1 MYEKEVLVGWEKD
14 LNYSINDVIGHK
26 NEEEDDHRLQ
36 IRRQKSG
43 KIWRKNNQE
52 AILLLLFPP
61 RQKFISFKIWILLKK
76 LIKISKVLP
85 SKCCLAMH
93 QKVTLI
99 LNFSMFG
106 LTLKF

>member
-26 NEEEDDHRLQ
+26 NEEEDDRRRLQ
-36 IRRQKSG
+36 LRRQKSG

-61 RQKFISFKIWILLKK
+61 RQEEEEEKVEALKSFSPAEGKWSSESLLR
-76 LIKISKVLP
+76 
-85 SKCCLAMH
+85 
-93 QKVTLI
+93 
-99 LNFSMFG
+99 FSPPAIA
-106 LTLKF
+106 L